1 MALIAYARVSTD
13 EQTTAPPT
21 DVLRRAGCS
30 MIFEERASG
39 AATGSGRSCAW
50 RSSAAAGATCWLSS
64 GSAGWP
70 ARCPTCWRERLED
83 WGCKRPQPFRSR
95 FGLDFEELTEV
106 GTPNL

>member
-30 MIFEERASG
+30 VIFEERASG

-50 RSSAAAGATCWLSS
+50 RSSCRRGDVLVVVRIGRLARSLSHLLAGASRGL
-64 GSAGWP
+64 
-70 ARCPTCWRERLED
+70 
-83 WGCKRPQPFRSR
+83 GCKRPQPFRSR

>member
-1 MALIAYARVSTD
+1 VSTD

-30 MIFEERASG
+30 VIFEERASG
-39 AATGSGRSCAW
+39 AD
-50 RSSAAAGATCWLSS
+50 
-64 GSAGWP
+64 
-70 ARCPTCWRERLED
+70 RERPQLRLAIELPQGRRAGCRPD
-83 WGCKRPQPFRSR
+83 GWLARSLSHLLARASRGLGCKRPQPFRSR

>member
-30 MIFEERASG
+30 VIFEERASG
-39 AATGSGRSCAW
+39 ADRERPQLHLAIECCRRGDVLVVVRT
-50 RSSAAAGATCWLSS
+50 
-64 GSAGWP
+64 AGWP

-83 WGCKRPQPFRSR
+83 WGANGHSHSGA
-95 FGLDFEELTEV
+95 GLASTSKS
-106 GTPNL
+106 

>member
-30 MIFEERASG
+30 VIFEERASG
-39 AATGSGRSCAW
+39 AD
-50 RSSAAAGATCWLSS
+50 
-64 GSAGWP
+64 
-70 ARCPTCWRERLED
+70 RERPQLRLAIERCRRGD
-83 WGCKRPQPFRSR
+83 VLVVVRIGRLARSLSHLLARASRGLGCKRPQPFRSR

>member
-1 MALIAYARVSTD
+1 MSTD

-21 DVLRRAGCS
+21 DVLRRAGGS
-30 MIFEERASG
+30 VIFEERASG
-39 AATGSGRSCAW
+39 ADRERPQLRLAIERCRRGDV
-50 RSSAAAGATCWLSS
+50 LVSS

>member
-13 EQTTAPPT
+13 EQTTAPLT

-39 AATGSGRSCAW
+39 AATGNGHSCAW

-83 WGCKRPQPFRSR
+83 WGANGHSHSGA
-95 FGLDFEELTEV
+95 GLASTSKS
-106 GTPNL
+106 